1 MGQIH
6 HSAATLR
13 IFGDDLR
20 PDEISQMLKCQPTKA
35 ELKGEVIR
43 YSSGR
48 ERTVKRGN
56 WRLIAQRAEPENLDG
71 QIQWLLSQV
80 SGDLNVWKSLT
91 QIYDVDLFCGL
102 FMQSSNDGLSLSP
115 ETMLMLGRRGIE
127 LGLDIYDASDEEEFV
142 SNLQLDTDATRQST

>member
-13 IFGDDLR
+13 IFGDDLQ

-35 ELKGEVIR
+35 ERKGDVIR
-43 YSSGR
+43 YLSGR

-56 WRLIAQRAEPENLDG
+56 WRLSAQSAEPEDLEG
-71 QIQWLLSQV
+71 QIQWLMSQV
-80 SGDLNVWKSLT
+80 NDDLGVWKSLT
-91 QIYDVDLFCGL
+91 QAYDVDLFCGL
-102 FMQSSNDGLSLSP
+102 FMRSSNDGLSLSP
-115 ETMLMLGRRGIE
+115 ETMLMLGQRGIE
-127 LGLDIYDASDEEEFV
+127 LGLDIYDASDEDEFV